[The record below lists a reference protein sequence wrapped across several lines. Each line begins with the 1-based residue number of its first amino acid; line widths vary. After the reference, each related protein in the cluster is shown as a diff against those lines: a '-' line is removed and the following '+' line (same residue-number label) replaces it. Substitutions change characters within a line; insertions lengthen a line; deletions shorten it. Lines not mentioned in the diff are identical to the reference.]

1 MSRRRIRGTIAVTY
15 FNIERHDGGPMPHDG
30 LVLILL
36 WRELVAGLRAMRRRD
51 LAWIAFGGGGLL
63 AYAVADIVIA
73 LGTAAPKLR
82 HDQLLWA
89 LGLPLAL
96 AVPGVLA
103 GNAVSELCLQRAF
116 APFLRALPLAPGQRR
131 HMAGEATL
139 VLAAPLVLLV
149 AVSAGLAC
157 AVIGKPLALAWGLGA
172 AILFAISFGAAARWR
187 LRRPRVLFEE
197 AGSETAPIGRPWLRR
212 LDRARPRWLSSWA
225 WKLPGGHMR
234 PSWKLAAVCLLPA
247 VAAILGAWAS
257 LAGRTAGPAA
267 LAGLAGGIL
276 VFMLSLRCQPLGS
289 PVLRTAPI
297 GFTRV
302 WLRLV
307 QLPLQLS
314 LAFFLLPAG
323 AALAAEPSAWSVP
336 VASGLWLLVLNGAY
350 AVFGA
355 YFLNAPFVA
364 MLSFA
369 SALAYASYETFEYGR
384 TVLIGLVA
392 LVFFLWHRT
401 RQRYR
406 NG

>member
-1 MSRRRIRGTIAVTY
+1 M
-15 FNIERHDGGPMPHDG
+15 RHDR

-51 LAWIAFGGGGLL
+51 LASIALGGGGLL
-63 AYAVADIVIA
+63 AYAIADVVVALHA
-73 LGTAAPKLR
+73 AAPKLR
-82 HDQLLWA
+82 NDQLLWM
-89 LGLPLAL
+89 LGLPLVL
-96 AVPGVLA
+96 AVLGALA
-103 GNAVSELCLQRAF
+103 GNAVSGLCLRRAF
-116 APFLRALPLAPGQRR
+116 APFLKALPLAAGRR
-131 HMAGEATL
+131 RRLAGEATL
-139 VLAAPLVLLV
+139 VLAGPLVLLV
-149 AVSAGLAC
+149 ALSVGFAC
-157 AVIGKPLALAWGLGA
+157 AVIGKPLAPTWGLSA
-172 AILFAISFGAAARWR
+172 AILFALGFGTAALWR
-187 LRRPRVLFEE
+187 LRRRPRLLLDEE
-197 AGSETAPIGRPWLRR
+197 ARAVAPVGRPWLRR
-212 LDRARPRWLSSWA
+212 LDRARPSWLSSWA
-225 WKLPGGHMR
+225 WNLPAGHIR
-234 PSWKLAAVCLLPA
+234 PSWKLAAAGLLLA
-247 VAAILGAWAS
+247 LAAILGAWAS
-257 LAGRTAGPAA
+257 LAGRSAAPAA
-267 LAGLAGGIL
+267 IAGLAGGIL

-297 GFTRV
+297 GFVRV

-307 QLPLQLS
+307 RLPLQLS

-369 SALAYASYETFEYGR
+369 GALAYASYETLEYGR
-384 TVLIGLVA
+384 TVLIGLAA

>member
-1 MSRRRIRGTIAVTY
+1 M
-15 FNIERHDGGPMPHDG
+15 RHDR

-36 WRELVAGLRAMRRRD
+36 WRELVAGLRATRRRD
-51 LAWIAFGGGGLL
+51 LAWIALGGGGLL
-63 AYAVADIVIA
+63 AYAIADIVVA
-73 LGTAAPKLR
+73 LHAAGPKLR
-82 HDQLLWA
+82 HDQLLWM
-89 LGLPLAL
+89 LGLPVAFAAL
-96 AVPGVLA
+96 GWLA
-103 GNAVSELCLQRAF
+103 GNAMSRLCLSRAF
-116 APFLRALPLAPGQRR
+116 APFLKALPLASAERR
-131 HMAGEATL
+131 RMAAVGAFALGLPLTLMIAT
-139 VLAAPLVLLV
+139 
-149 AVSAGLAC
+149 AVGFAC
-157 AVIGKPLALAWGLGA
+157 AVIGKPLAPAWGLGA
-172 AILFAISFGAAARWR
+172 ATLFALSFGTAGLWR
-187 LRRPRVLFEE
+187 LRRPHLLVDVAASE
-197 AGSETAPIGRPWLRR
+197 AAPVGRPWLRR
-212 LDRARPRWLSSWA
+212 LDRARPSWLSSWA
-225 WKLPGGHMR
+225 WKLPARNIR
-234 PSWKLAAVCLLPA
+234 PSWKLAAASLLLGLA
-247 VAAILGAWAS
+247 TILGAWAS
-257 LAGRTAGPAA
+257 LAGHTAGPAA
-267 LAGLAGGIL
+267 VAGLAGGIL

-307 QLPLQLS
+307 RLPLQLS

-355 YFLNAPFVA
+355 FFLNTPFVA

-369 SALAYASYETFEYGR
+369 GALAYAGYETLEYGR
-384 TVLIGLVA
+384 TVLIGLAA

>member
-1 MSRRRIRGTIAVTY
+1 M
-15 FNIERHDGGPMPHDG
+15 RHDR

-51 LAWIAFGGGGLL
+51 LAWIAFGGGGLA
-63 AYAVADIVIA
+63 AYAVADVVVA
-73 LGTAAPKLR
+73 LHAGAARLR
-82 HDQLLWA
+82 HDQLLWT

-96 AVPGVLA
+96 AVLGTAA
-103 GNAVSELCLQRAF
+103 GNAVAGLCLQRAF
-116 APFLRALPLAPGQRR
+116 APFLKALPLAPRR
-131 HMAGEATL
+131 RRRMAGEATFA
-139 VLAAPLVLLV
+139 LAVPLGALV
-149 AVSAGLAC
+149 AISVGFAC
-157 AVIGKPLALAWGLGA
+157 AVIGKPWAPVWGLGA
-172 AILFAISFGAAARWR
+172 AILFALGFGTAAQWR
-187 LRRPRVLFEE
+187 LRRPRLLAEE

-212 LDRARPRWLSSWA
+212 LDQARPSWLSSWA

-234 PSWKLAAVCLLPA
+234 PSWKLAAACLLPA

-267 LAGLAGGIL
+267 MAGLAGGIL

-297 GFTRV
+297 SFTRV

-307 QLPLQLS
+307 RLPLQLS

-323 AALAAEPSAWSVP
+323 AALAAEPSAWAVP
-336 VASGLWLLVLNGAY
+336 VAGGFWLLVLNGIY

-364 MLSFA
+364 ILSFA
-369 SALAYASYETFEYGR
+369 GALAYAGYETFEYGR
-384 TVLIGLVA
+384 TVLIGLAA

>member
-1 MSRRRIRGTIAVTY
+1 
-15 FNIERHDGGPMPHDG
+15 MPHDG

-51 LAWIAFGGGGLL
+51 LAWIGLGGGALL
-63 AYAVADIVIA
+63 AYAIADIVLA
-73 LGTAAPKLR
+73 LQAAAPRLR

-89 LGLPLAL
+89 LDLPLAL
-96 AVPGVLA
+96 AALGAVA
-103 GNAVSELCLQRAF
+103 GNAVSALCLQRAF
-116 APFLRALPLAPGQRR
+116 APFLKALPLGSRQRR
-131 HMAGEATL
+131 RMAGRATL
-139 VLAAPLVLLV
+139 AIFVPLGVLI

-157 AVIGKPLALAWGLGA
+157 AVTGQPLPAAWGVRA
-172 AILFAISFGAAARWR
+172 AILFALGFGTAAIWR
-187 LRRPRVLFEE
+187 LRQPRLLLGEAASEAAPVGRPR
-197 AGSETAPIGRPWLRR
+197 LRR

-225 WKLPGGHMR
+225 LKLPGGHLR
-234 PSWKLAAVCLLPA
+234 PSWKLAAASLMLA

-257 LAGRTAGPAA
+257 LAGGTAGPAA
-267 LAGLAGGIL
+267 VAGLAGGVLI
-276 VFMLSLRCQPLGS
+276 FMLSLRCQPLGS

-323 AALAAEPSAWSVP
+323 AALAAEPSAWAVP
-336 VASGLWLLVLNGAY
+336 VAGGLWLLVLNGAY

-369 SALAYASYETFEYGR
+369 GALAYAGYETLEYGR
-384 TVLIGLVA
+384 TVLIGLAA
-392 LVFFLWHRT
+392 LVVFLWHRT

>member
-1 MSRRRIRGTIAVTY
+1 M
-15 FNIERHDGGPMPHDG
+15 RHDR

-51 LAWIAFGGGGLL
+51 LAWIALGGGGLL
-63 AYAVADIVIA
+63 AYAIADIVVA
-73 LGTAAPKLR
+73 LHAAAEGLR
-82 HDQLLWA
+82 NDQVLWM
-89 LGLPLAL
+89 LGLPIAL
-96 AVPGVLA
+96 VVLGCLA
-103 GNAVSELCLQRAF
+103 GNAISRLCLSRAF
-116 APFLRALPLAPGQRR
+116 APFLKALPLASAERR
-131 HMAGEATL
+131 RMAGAGIFALGLPLTL
-139 VLAAPLVLLV
+139 VTAMSV
-149 AVSAGLAC
+149 GFAC
-157 AVIGKPLALAWGLGA
+157 SVIGKPLAPAWGLGA
-172 AILFAISFGAAARWR
+172 AILFASGFGAAALWR
-187 LRRPRVLFEE
+187 LRQPRRLLDE
-197 AGSETAPIGRPWLRR
+197 AGGEAAPRGRPLLRR
-212 LDRARPRWLSSWA
+212 LDRARPRWLASWA

-234 PSWKLAAVCLLPA
+234 PSWKLAAACLLLA
-247 VAAILGAWAS
+247 TAAILGASAS

-267 LAGLAGGIL
+267 VAGLMGGIL

-323 AALAAEPSAWSVP
+323 AALAAEPAAWSVP
-336 VASGLWLLVLNGAY
+336 AASGLWLLVLNGAY

-369 SALAYASYETFEYGR
+369 SALAYASYETLEYGR

>member
-1 MSRRRIRGTIAVTY
+1 MR
-15 FNIERHDGGPMPHDG
+15 HDG

-36 WRELVAGLRAMRRRD
+36 RRELVAGLRAMRRRD
-51 LAWIAFGGGGLL
+51 LAWIGLGGGGLL
-63 AYAVADIVIA
+63 AYAIADIVIA
-73 LGTAAPKLR
+73 LHAAAPKLR
-82 HDQLLWA
+82 HDQLLWM
-89 LGLPLAL
+89 LGLPITFGAL
-96 AVPGVLA
+96 GCLA
-103 GNAVSELCLQRAF
+103 GNAMSRLCLSRAF
-116 APFLRALPLAPGQRR
+116 APFLKALPLAAAERR
-131 HMAGEATL
+131 RMAAAGAFALGLPLTLTIATS
-139 VLAAPLVLLV
+139 V
-149 AVSAGLAC
+149 AVAC
-157 AVIGKPLALAWGLGA
+157 AVIGKPLPAAWSLGA
-172 AILFAISFGAAARWR
+172 AILFALAFGTAALWR
-187 LRRPRVLFEE
+187 LRRPHLLIDE
-197 AGSETAPIGRPWLRR
+197 AASEAAPVGRPWLRR

-225 WKLPGGHMR
+225 WKLPGGLLR
-234 PSWKLAAVCLLPA
+234 PSWKLAAAGLLLA

-267 LAGLAGGIL
+267 VAGLAGGIL

-297 GFTRV
+297 GFSRV

-307 QLPLQLS
+307 RLPFQLS

-323 AALAAEPSAWSVP
+323 AALAAEPSAWAVP

-355 YFLNAPFVA
+355 YFLDAPFVA

-369 SALAYASYETFEYGR
+369 GALAYASYETLEYGR
-384 TVLIGLVA
+384 TVLIGLAA

>member
-1 MSRRRIRGTIAVTY
+1 M
-15 FNIERHDGGPMPHDG
+15 RHDR

-36 WRELVAGLRAMRRRD
+36 WRELVAGLRATRRRD
-51 LAWIAFGGGGLL
+51 LGWIALGGGGLL
-63 AYAVADIVIA
+63 AYAIADVVLA
-73 LGTAAPKLR
+73 LHGAAAKLR
-82 HDQLLWA
+82 HDQLLWV
-89 LGLPLAL
+89 LGVPVAL
-96 AVPGVLA
+96 AVLGALV
-103 GNAVSELCLQRAF
+103 GNAMSGLSLQRAY
-116 APFLRALPLAPGQRR
+116 APFLKALPLSPDRR
-131 HMAGEATL
+131 RRMAGEATL
-139 VLAAPLVLLV
+139 VLGAPLALLV
-149 AVSAGLAC
+149 GVSASFTC
-157 AVIGKPLALAWGLGA
+157 AVIEKPLAPAWGLGA
-172 AILFAISFGAAARWR
+172 AMLFATSYGATALWR
-187 LRRPRVLFEE
+187 LRRPQHLLDET
-197 AGSETAPIGRPWLRR
+197 GSEAAPSGGPLLHRF
-212 LDRARPRWLSSWA
+212 DRARPSWLSSWA
-225 WKLPGGHMR
+225 WKLPGGHLR
-234 PSWKLAAVCLLPA
+234 PSWRLAAACLVFA
-247 VAAILGAWAS
+247 TAAILCAWAS

-267 LAGLAGGIL
+267 VAGLIGGIL

-323 AALAAEPSAWSVP
+323 AALAAEPTAWSVP
-336 VASGLWLLVLNGAY
+336 MASGLWLLVLNGAY

-364 MLSFA
+364 SLSFA
-369 SALAYASYETFEYGR
+369 SALAYAAYETLEYGR
-384 TVLIGLVA
+384 TVLIGLAV

>member
-1 MSRRRIRGTIAVTY
+1 M
-15 FNIERHDGGPMPHDG
+15 RHDR

-51 LAWIAFGGGGLL
+51 LAWIALGGGGLL
-63 AYAVADIVIA
+63 AYAIADVVVA
-73 LGTAAPKLR
+73 LHAAAASLR
-82 HDQLLWA
+82 HDQLLWT
-89 LGLPLAL
+89 LGLPFAL
-96 AVPGVLA
+96 AVLGAIA
-103 GNAVSELCLQRAF
+103 GNAVSGLCLQRAF
-116 APFLRALPLAPGQRR
+116 APFLKALPLAPARR
-131 HMAGEATL
+131 RRMAGEATL
-139 VLAAPLVLLV
+139 VFAAPLVPLV
-149 AVSAGLAC
+149 AMSVGSAS
-157 AVIGKPLALAWGLGA
+157 AVIGKPLAMAWGLGA
-172 AILFAISFGAAARWR
+172 AILFAIGFGAAALWR
-187 LRRPRVLFEE
+187 LRQPLRLLDE
-197 AGSETAPIGRPWLRR
+197 AGSEKAEAGRPLLRR
-212 LDRARPRWLSSWA
+212 LDQARPSWLASWA

-234 PSWKLAAVCLLPA
+234 PSWKLAAVCLVLA
-247 VAAILGAWAS
+247 LAATLGAWAS

-267 LAGLAGGIL
+267 VAGLVGGIL

-323 AALAAEPSAWSVP
+323 AALAAEPSAWTVP
-336 VASGLWLLVLNGAY
+336 VAGGLWLLVLNGAY

-364 MLSFA
+364 MLGFA
-369 SALAYASYETFEYGR
+369 SALAYAGYETMEYGR
-384 TVLIGLVA
+384 TVLIGLAA
-392 LVFFLWHRT
+392 LVLFLWHRA

>member
-1 MSRRRIRGTIAVTY
+1 MR
-15 FNIERHDGGPMPHDG
+15 HDG

-51 LAWIAFGGGGLL
+51 LAWIALGGGGLL
-63 AYAVADIVIA
+63 AYAIADIVIA
-73 LGTAAPKLR
+73 LHAAAPKLR
-82 HDQLLWA
+82 DDQLLWM
-89 LGLPLAL
+89 LGLPITFAAL
-96 AVPGVLA
+96 GCLA
-103 GNAVSELCLQRAF
+103 GKAMSRLCLSRAF
-116 APFLRALPLAPGQRR
+116 APFLKALPLASAERR
-131 HMAGEATL
+131 RMAGVGTVALGLPFTL
-139 VLAAPLVLLV
+139 MIAM
-149 AVSAGLAC
+149 SAGFAC
-157 AVIGKPLALAWGLGA
+157 AVIGKPLAQAWGLGA
-172 AILFAISFGAAARWR
+172 AILFALGFGTAALWR
-187 LRRPRVLFEE
+187 PRRPRLVLDE
-197 AGSETAPIGRPWLRR
+197 AASQVTQVGRSWLRR
-212 LDRARPRWLSSWA
+212 LDRARPSWLSSWA
-225 WKLPGGHMR
+225 WKLPAGHIR
-234 PSWKLAAVCLLPA
+234 PSWKLAAAGLLLA
-247 VAAILGAWAS
+247 LAAIVGAWAS
-257 LAGRTAGPAA
+257 LAGRSAGPAA
-267 LAGLAGGIL
+267 VAGLAGGIL

-297 GFTRV
+297 GFTHV

-369 SALAYASYETFEYGR
+369 GALAYASYETLEYGR
-384 TVLIGLVA
+384 TVLIGLAA